1 MNCLDKMYKEI
12 EEILKREEQEAE
24 KSKFQIKEIKHA
36 FLSDEEQP
44 APAEPHA
51 VRNYLSEISYDGD
64 KWTVK
69 RLDEARAKSFIE
81 FVFNKFFC
89 FYGDN
94 FDEDEKNAFLTS
106 LKGDLENA
114 VNVTDIFTAKENAVV
129 DMLTTESDV
138 ENAEKF
144 FLNPYHGLFKDE
156 TGYFAVVE
164 NGKFSD
170 VKRPFGFNANQ
181 MRKVVKETF
190 DAYFEDFKDRFSAKE
205 ANAFINSVK
214 AELNKVE
221 ERDPL
226 KLERFMLDKLLEG
239 LKRKN
244 VSQSAFDAYLDSK
257 GLRIIK
263 QGNFYYY
270 KGAYQKYADYKKI
283 EFRY

>member
-1 MNCLDKMYKEI
+1 MYKEI
-12 EEILKREEQEAE
+12 EEILKREEVEAE

-36 FLSDEEQP
+36 FLSDDEP
-44 APAEPHA
+44 LAPAEPRA
-51 VRNYLSEISYDGD
+51 ARDFLSEISYDSD

-89 FYGDN
+89 LYGDN
-94 FDEDEKNAFLTS
+94 FDENEKSAFLTS

-114 VNVTDIFTAKENAVV
+114 NNVTDIFTAKENAVI
-129 DMLTTESDV
+129 DMLDGDDV
-138 ENAEKF
+138 EEAENF

-190 DAYFEDFKDRFSAKE
+190 DAYFEDFKDVFSAKE

-214 AELNKVE
+214 AELNKAE

-226 KLERFMLDKLLEG
+226 KLEEFMLDKLFSG

-244 VSQSAFDAYLDSK
+244 VSTGAFNAYLDSK

-270 KGAYQKYADYKKI
+270 KGAYEKYAAYKKI